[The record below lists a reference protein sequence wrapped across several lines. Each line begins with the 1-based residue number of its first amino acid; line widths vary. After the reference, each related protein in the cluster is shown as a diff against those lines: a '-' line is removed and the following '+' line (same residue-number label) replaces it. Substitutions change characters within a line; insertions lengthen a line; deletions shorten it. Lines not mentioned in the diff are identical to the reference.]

1 MSFSPGFKPRHE
13 IGVRTFGLH
22 REQTSWSMTDQY
34 RSTFEN
40 LPDAAL
46 TVASDGTVLLMNTAA
61 ERLFRFSVE
70 EITGLPLETVIPDG
84 KVLLGEGLPREKSGR
99 VRLLASGIGLYGR
112 RSTGEEF
119 PMNVRCSWFED
130 GAGSNMTCL
139 ISELESWQPENKD
152 VFQYIF
158 DLAPVALIV
167 TDDNDRILAANQ
179 SAEDAFGYSHTEL
192 RGCLLS
198 ALCPRRHT
206 KPGAVTSWRV
216 DEQGWAWGMRA
227 DGMAFPFKLSSAAI
241 RTTSGM
247 LHIYVIHESPARRR
261 P

>member
-1 MSFSPGFKPRHE
+1 MATLPL
-13 IGVRTFGLH
+13 RT
-22 REQTSWSMTDQY
+22 RRNMTDQY
-34 RSTFEN
+34 RNTFEN

-46 TVASDGTVLLMNTAA
+46 TVTSQGTVSLMNTAA
-61 ERLFRFSVE
+61 ERLFRFSIE
-70 EITGLPLETVIPDG
+70 EIAGMPLETVIPDG
-84 KVLLGEGLPREKSGR
+84 RVLLGEALRQERRGR

-119 PMNVRCSWFED
+119 PINVRCSWFEEGND
-130 GAGSNMTCL
+130 PNMTCL
-139 ISELESWQPENKD
+139 ISELQSWDPDHTD

-158 DLAPVALIV
+158 DLAPVAMIV

-179 SAEDAFGYSHTEL
+179 SAESTFGYAHSEL

-198 ALCPRRHT
+198 ALCPRRHK
-206 KPGAVTSWRV
+206 KPGSVACWSV

-227 DGMAFPFKLSSAAI
+227 DGMAFPFKLSSAAV

-247 LHIYVIHESPARRR
+247 LHIYVIHDLPTRRR